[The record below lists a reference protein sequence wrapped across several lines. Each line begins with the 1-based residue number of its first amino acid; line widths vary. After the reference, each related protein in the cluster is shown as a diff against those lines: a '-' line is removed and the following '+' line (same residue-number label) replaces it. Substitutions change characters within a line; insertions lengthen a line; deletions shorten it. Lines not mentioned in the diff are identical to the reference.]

1 MADNINKLLDS
12 AAFDAAME
20 EIGTRV
26 KANFPTITMSELDN
40 IGTAGSTEA
49 LEQLA
54 RRGTHLRFRVT
65 MGPRTLGFMDVF
77 TDSIQHVLTE
87 VITTHAVP
95 DDDGRLT
102 DKGHVCN
109 DLRTYFRSYNFASPT
124 LTNAEGTWS
133 EWRELSSSKYAVRI
147 GDLEEK
153 LADSNFL
160 TAAEAKAMV
169 AKYF

>member
-1 MADNINKLLDS
+1 MAENINKLLDS

-65 MGPRTLGFMDVF
+65 RGPSTLGFVDVF
-77 TDSIQHVLTE
+77 SDSMIHVLTE
-87 VITTHAVP
+87 VITTHAII
-95 DDDGRLT
+95 DDNGRLSE
-102 DKGHVCN
+102 GSHECQN
-109 DLRTYFRSYNFASPT
+109 LRTYFRSYNFASPH
-124 LTNAEGTWS
+124 LTNAKGTWS